1 MLTVSV
7 EEWIGNAAAVLSGVW
22 GAVTRRSKHSGYSRT
37 TIYFHAQR
45 VVEAVANEQATG
57 GVSYEALWAENER
70 LRTENEALW
79 QVSSETETLSE
90 AKRREFASAGTA
102 MGLSLTQ
109 IVVLLTIVL
118 PVGRLPS
125 RATVGRWVRH
135 SQRQS
140 HRSLDVLDRAC
151 QRLVLV
157 VCLDEI
163 FFHRDPILMG
173 VEPISL
179 VWLAGHRGPDR
190 SGESWCEVI
199 EQWPHLEHVIAD
211 GGQGLER
218 GVKLA
223 NAARRQAQVPEG
235 AVPVSITMGLDVL
248 HTQRELARVLQRLW
262 NRVEGQ
268 IEAAVKADARLV
280 QAKRRGQDPRGV
292 AGHAG
297 RSWRKAE
304 RLFDEAVQA
313 PEAVEQIKGALA
325 WCDASGS
332 SLHTRASARAT
343 QRGDLTAAR

>member
-1 MLTVSV
+1 MLTLSV

-22 GAVTRRSKHSGYSRT
+22 GAVTRRSEQSGYNRT
-37 TIYFHAQR
+37 AIYPHAQR
-45 VVEAVANEQATG
+45 FVEAVANEQVT

-70 LRTENEALW
+70 LRAENEALW
-79 QVSSETETLSE
+79 QVWSETETLSE
-90 AKRREFASAGTA
+90 AKQHEFASAGPA

-140 HRSLDVLDRAC
+140 HRILDVLDRAC

-190 SGESWCEVI
+190 SGESWCEVMK
-199 EQWPHLEHVIAD
+199 QWPHLDSVRSRGSFHGPAGKCPYNQPPRAQTDAMMTRLPPQRWSMEH
-211 GGQGLER
+211 L
-218 GVKLA
+218 
-223 NAARRQAQVPEG
+223 
-235 AVPVSITMGLDVL
+235 
-248 HTQRELARVLQRLW
+248 
-262 NRVEGQ
+262 
-268 IEAAVKADARLV
+268 
-280 QAKRRGQDPRGV
+280 
-292 AGHAG
+292 
-297 RSWRKAE
+297 
-304 RLFDEAVQA
+304 
-313 PEAVEQIKGALA
+313 
-325 WCDASGS
+325 
-332 SLHTRASARAT
+332 
-343 QRGDLTAAR
+343 